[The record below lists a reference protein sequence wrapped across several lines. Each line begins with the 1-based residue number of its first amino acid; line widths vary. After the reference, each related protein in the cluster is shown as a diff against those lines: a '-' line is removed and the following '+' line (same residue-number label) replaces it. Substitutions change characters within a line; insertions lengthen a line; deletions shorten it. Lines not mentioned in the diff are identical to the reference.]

1 MAAFSDTAFSKNVAF
16 SDAAFDFGS
25 GPPPTPPVVPG
36 TQQIIGGGITHDGLL
51 RLGRKKRTKGEISL
65 ERSKFGLSDAVA
77 EVVAAVAARQAE
89 TLVQDEQKRLDELFR
104 EITLRGLEYESR
116 YLEALNIERQR
127 LIDQEIGLLIKRKL
141 DEEMIVMLLAV
152 AACV

>member
-1 MAAFSDTAFSKNVAF
+1 MEQTGVDPAF
-16 SDAAFDFGS
+16 SDASFDKVNAFSTDAFSFGE
-25 GPPPTPPVVPG
+25 GPIPPPIEGDQTGQPV
-36 TQQIIGGGITHDGLL
+36 GGGIPHQGLL
-51 RLGRKKRTKGEISL
+51 RLRRKGRFKLPRE
-65 ERSKFGLSDAVA
+65 VA
-77 EVVAAVAARQAE
+77 EVVAAVAARQAQ

-141 DEEMIVMLLAV
+141 DEGEVLMLLAAV
-152 AACV
+152 AAVL